1 MIDWNVVATV
11 RGERFRDA
19 VKLLETFGPVGRTD
33 FFNVLVLR
41 ADDIPGTL
49 ERLRDRLEQEPAT
62 GSILARFIP
71 LTRTFIFNSATE
83 FEARA
88 AEIAAGWIPDLA
100 GKSFHVR
107 MCRRGFK
114 GKMSS
119 MDEEHFLDGHLLG
132 LLEEAGTPGRIT
144 FADPDAVIAVETVG
158 PRGGLS
164 LWSREELARYPF
176 LGLD

>member
-19 VKLLETFGPVGRTD
+19 EKLLETFGPVTRTD
-33 FFNVLVLR
+33 FYNVLVLR
-41 ADDIPGTL
+41 ADDIPGAL
-49 ERLRDRLEQEPAT
+49 EWLRERMEQEPET
-62 GSILARFIP
+62 GTIIARFIP
-71 LTRTFIFNSATE
+71 LARTFTFNSAGE
-83 FEARA
+83 FETRA
-88 AEIAAGWIPDLA
+88 ADIAAGWAPELG

-107 MCRRGFK
+107 MCRRGFR

-119 MDEEHFLDGHLLG
+119 MDEEHFLDGCLLG
-132 LLEEAGTPGRIT
+132 LLEKAGTSGRIT
-144 FADPDAVIAVETVG
+144 FTDPDAVIAVETVG

-164 LWSREELARYPF
+164 LWSREELVRYPF